1 MTVSDI
7 GRGPSPMDSVS
18 VETVDDRGPACCH
31 QRFAGADDS
40 ASKVRVV
47 GTDDGPTPLPAVR
60 TAGRW
65 DLPRVSRTSSC
76 AFLAPE
82 RGTSKSRIN
91 PSPPTGGEA
100 IVVLV
105 DQVVA
110 CGDFMVKRDARRA
123 TRCGYPLRRTG
134 ATTTRLAVW
143 AKNHLF
149 ANSTS
154 TR

>member
-1 MTVSDI
+1 MIAVRRVVI
-7 GRGPSPMDSVS
+7 
-18 VETVDDRGPACCH
+18 
-31 QRFAGADDS
+31 S
-40 ASKVRVV
+40 ASRALTTAHRKSEWSELMTAPRHY
-47 GTDDGPTPLPAVR
+47 R

-91 PSPPTGGEA
+91 PSPPTGGAA

-110 CGDFMVKRDARRA
+110 CGDFVVKRDARRA